1 MSPKNMYEKRKLIR
15 LLYYKSI
22 IIIIITELFYGFL
35 NFSGVEAGPI
45 VCVLE
50 AGSVDDGNAFIIW
63 IS

>member
-22 IIIIITELFYGFL
+22 IIIITELFHGFL